1 MSRERGSHSSKA
13 IVLSTEDFGE
23 ADRYVQL
30 LTARWG
36 VISAL
41 AKSARK
47 SKRRYVGGLDLFCH
61 DEIFLRGE
69 PRDKGA
75 YLVELKVLNTFVG
88 IREDLDRVT
97 AAGKAV
103 QWIKKLL
110 PANHPHPQIYSL
122 LGQTLA
128 LIEKETDPARLEL
141 LSLLFK
147 MKLLAELGLKPR
159 VDSCVKCGKQEKDQ
173 IYAFDLESGGVLCG
187 ECLVKYRAQN
197 ATRVDAHTR
206 SFMDQAENL
215 KLTLWNQI
223 QLEEDRTQFLSRLV
237 TQFASYHTHVPLPV

>member
-1 MSRERGSHSSKA
+1 MKSAGHSSRA

-23 ADRYVQL
+23 ADRYVQF

-69 PRDKGA
+69 PRERGA
-75 YLVELKVLNTFVG
+75 YLVELKVLNSFPQ
-88 IREDLDRVT
+88 IREDLDRVV

-103 QWIKKLL
+103 QWVKKLL
-110 PANHPHPQIYSL
+110 PPSHPHPTIYSL

-128 LIEKETDPARLEL
+128 LIEKETVPARLEL
-141 LSLLFK
+141 LVLLFK

-159 VDSCVKCGKQEKDQ
+159 VEACVKCGTQESSV
-173 IYAFDLESGGVLCG
+173 YGFDLESGGVVCG
-187 ECLVKYRAQN
+187 DCLAKARVHEVI
-197 ATRVDAHTR
+197 RVDPLTR
-206 SFMDQAENL
+206 SFMNQAEDL
-215 KLTLWNQI
+215 KLTLWQQI
-223 QLEEDRTQFLSRLV
+223 ELEEDRTQFLSRLV
-237 TQFASYHTHVPLPV
+237 TQFASFHTHVPLPV

>member
-1 MSRERGSHSSKA
+1 MNGARHSSRA

-23 ADRYVQL
+23 ADRYVQF

-36 VISAL
+36 VISTL

-69 PRDKGA
+69 PKEHA
-75 YLVELKVLNTFVG
+75 YLVELKVLNSFPA
-88 IREDLDRVT
+88 IREDLDRVFV
-97 AAGKAV
+97 AGKAV

-110 PANHPHPQIYSL
+110 QPGHPQPAIYSL

-128 LIEKETDPARLEL
+128 LIEKETIPYRLEL
-141 LSLLFK
+141 LALLFK

-159 VDSCVKCGKQEKDQ
+159 VEGCVKCGTLEEGN
-173 IYAFDLESGGVLCG
+173 YSFDMEAGGVLCSA
-187 ECLVKYRAQN
+187 CLIKYRTQ
-197 ATRVDAHTR
+197 DAIRIDAMTR
-206 SFMDQAENL
+206 SFMHQAEDL
-215 KLTLWNQI
+215 KLTLWPQI
-223 QLEEDRTQFLSRLV
+223 QLEEDCTRFLSRLV
-237 TQFASYHTHVPLPV
+237 TQFASYHTHIPLPL